1 MVMMGC
7 GWWSGCG
14 DVGTESGWVCWWM
27 NCRLEIKQAAEGGHH
42 VPGLVEAQ
50 VSSMEEVWEVLQA
63 GSSSRTVGSTR
74 ANDHSS
80 RSHWCVDVV
89 WRVGGA
95 CDVLGWSG
103 SWRGSRGG

>member
-1 MVMMGC
+1 MQTNDTRFSC
-7 GWWSGCG
+7 R
-14 DVGTESGWVCWWM
+14 

-50 VSSMEEVWEVLQA
+50 VSSMEEVWDVLQA

-80 RSHWCVDVV
+80 RSHWCVNVNY
-89 WRVGGA
+89 GA
-95 CDVLGWSG
+95 TSLN
-103 SWRGSRGG
+103 